1 MNSTLPLREIIERCR
16 RLALLAR
23 HDRVREELARLASEM
38 ERDASAFDRK
48 HAGRT
53 DKLAG

>member
-1 MNSTLPLREIIERCR
+1 MPPVRDTIERCR

-23 HDRVREELARLASEM
+23 HAKMREELIRLADEM
-38 ERDASAFDRK
+38 ERDVGSFERNRAA
-48 HAGRT
+48 RT